1 MGKKTV
7 NFNKAGIDKL
17 RDDKPVFYRIQTR
30 SGNDNYVGV
39 AGKGNVRG
47 RIAVH
52 LDKIPGSK
60 VVIETFHR
68 KREAE
73 KKEAN
78 VIKRSQ
84 PPYNEKGK

>member
-7 NFNKAGIDKL
+7 NFNRTGINKL
-17 RDDKPVFYRIQTR
+17 PDDKPVFYRIQTG
-30 SGNDNYVGV
+30 SGSDNYVGV

-47 RIAVH
+47 RIANH
-52 LDKIPGSK
+52 LDEIPGSK
-60 VVIETFHR
+60 VVIETFHS

-78 VIKRSQ
+78 VIKRGQ
-84 PPYNEKGK
+84 PPYNKKGK